1 MPTTIASRPLDANS
15 HPTLVAS
22 DLLGPVMAPPEAR
35 YSFPTGLYGFDT
47 YREFVLLPAGRPALH
62 WLQSTE
68 ESGLTFLVAEPG
80 AFFPEQEIDV
90 PAPDLDAIAGPH
102 AAADQFAAFAIVTLG
117 RERGAATANLQA
129 PLVLHAQ
136 SRTGRQVVLN
146 DGRRRVQVPLAIR

>member
-1 MPTTIASRPLDANS
+1 MPTTMPSRPIAAHP

-35 YSFPTGLYGFDT
+35 YSFPTGLYGFDS

-68 ESGLTFLVAEPG
+68 ASGLTFLVAEPG
-80 AFFPEQEIDV
+80 AFFPDDDVDV
-90 PAPDLDAIAGPH
+90 PEPDLDALAGPD
-102 AAADQFAAFAIVTLG
+102 AEADEFAAFTIVTLG
-117 RERGAATANLQA
+117 RERGRATANLQA
-129 PLVLHAQ
+129 PLVLHGP

-146 DGRRRVQVPLAIR
+146 DGRGRVRVPLAIA